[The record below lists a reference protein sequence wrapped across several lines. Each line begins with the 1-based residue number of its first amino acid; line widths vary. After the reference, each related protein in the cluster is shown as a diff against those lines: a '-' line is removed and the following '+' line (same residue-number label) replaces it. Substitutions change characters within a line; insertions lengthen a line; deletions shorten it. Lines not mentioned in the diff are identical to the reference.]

1 MFKIKED
8 YFIGSLVNGNGSV
21 KGSIVKTDNDR
32 SVNMSEQYEMT
43 EENKS
48 DFHRTM
54 SAEVKNQLMG
64 DNSGLRFPDAPVSTP
79 EELKLN

>member
-1 MFKIKED
+1 
-8 YFIGSLVNGNGSV
+8 
-21 KGSIVKTDNDR
+21 
-32 SVNMSEQYEMT
+32 MT
-43 EENKS
+43 EEN
-48 DFHRTM
+48 DIHRTM